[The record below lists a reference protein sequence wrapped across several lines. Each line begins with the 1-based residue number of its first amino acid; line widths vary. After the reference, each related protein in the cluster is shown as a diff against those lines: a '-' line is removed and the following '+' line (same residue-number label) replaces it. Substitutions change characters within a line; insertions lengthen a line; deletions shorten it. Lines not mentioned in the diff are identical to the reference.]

1 MSNPWMVYQH
11 EVRKVVEKDDYNSK
25 TAEDTWNE
33 IAKEKDLDSFDFWE
47 ANNDVYK
54 RIAYRIKKKHL
65 EDNEEKNFVKTNEI
79 RERKNPFNTFQN
91 KNPGF
96 HPTDAAKKYKK
107 QMTEE
112 KINEKEINKEFEE
125 SKLKKIEYKVNKRD
139 RFKVDLK
146 QLLDIIA
153 IKTVLNENKNELDKE
168 CENIYNEA
176 IACYIRGIQEKI
188 QNQKKL
194 LIRHIPNNFYKNPD
208 NDNVTLYV
216 TDNDLFEKMSREKS
230 KTTII
235 PKKDNAHMFG
245 TLVDNPTSFIVC
257 YDSLLSLKGIYE
269 EASDKT
275 KGAIEN
281 KIFRIFLHIGFRGYK
296 FASVPE
302 LYDFFYDDKGNV
314 YYLNLNNLIP
324 YDGNKKEL
332 FTNKENFEYFIQ
344 NNKTISFD
352 GYNPDDENMI
362 NKIKDEKKDFG
373 KNIKPNYTPL
383 YIAGAALAALVAIGA
398 NDVYRS
404 FTEKPN
410 ESSKR

>member
-1 MSNPWMVYQH
+1 
-11 EVRKVVEKDDYNSK
+11 
-25 TAEDTWNE
+25 
-33 IAKEKDLDSFDFWE
+33 
-47 ANNDVYK
+47 
-54 RIAYRIKKKHL
+54 
-65 EDNEEKNFVKTNEI
+65 
-79 RERKNPFNTFQN
+79 
-91 KNPGF
+91 
-96 HPTDAAKKYKK
+96 
-107 QMTEE
+107 
-112 KINEKEINKEFEE
+112 
-125 SKLKKIEYKVNKRD
+125 
-139 RFKVDLK
+139 
-146 QLLDIIA
+146 
-153 IKTVLNENKNELDKE
+153 
-168 CENIYNEA
+168 
-176 IACYIRGIQEKI
+176 
-188 QNQKKL
+188 
-194 LIRHIPNNFYKNPD
+194 
-208 NDNVTLYV
+208 
-216 TDNDLFEKMSREKS
+216 DNDLFEKMSREKS

-257 YDSLLSLKGIYE
+257 YDSLLSLKEIYIK
-269 EASDKT
+269 ANDKT
-275 KGAIEN
+275 KKDIQN
-281 KIFRIFLHIGFRGYK
+281 TIFKIFLHIGFRGYK

-332 FTNKENFEYFIQ
+332 FTNKENFKYFIQ

-352 GYNPDDENMI
+352 EYNPDDENMI